1 MPLLSRRINKYT
13 QLSKQFHLNYTSPIR
28 FHLDTASD
36 MMGLTGF
43 KRMDDVVTLLKML
56 VNIWRGEINK
66 MHKIQHF
73 IEKRTARI
81 DSSHEKNWTIVLF
94 LKVS

>member
-1 MPLLSRRINKYT
+1 
-13 QLSKQFHLNYTSPIR
+13 
-28 FHLDTASD
+28 

-56 VNIWRGEINK
+56 VTIWRGEINK

-73 IEKRTARI
+73 IEKRTAKI
-81 DSSHEKNWTIVLF
+81 DSSCDNFVKNWTIVLF
-94 LKVS
+94 LKVI